1 MSIKKTPKTVMVSGV
16 FEYIEIIQIISL
28 RTGEHDVRL

>member
-1 MSIKKTPKTVMVSGV
+1 MQNTKTPEAEMVSGV